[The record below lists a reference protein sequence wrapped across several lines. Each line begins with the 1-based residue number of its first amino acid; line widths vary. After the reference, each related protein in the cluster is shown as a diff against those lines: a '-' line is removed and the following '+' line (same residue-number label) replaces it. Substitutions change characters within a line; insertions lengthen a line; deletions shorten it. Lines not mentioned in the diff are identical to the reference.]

1 MAIPTGSP
9 PILIGRPGTPV
20 AVEIGVTVP
29 APELATYTVDPS
41 GVAAM
46 AYGPA
51 PVVIRGPAVLVA
63 VEIGVTQPIS
73 ASATYSVF
81 PSGVAASAA
90 WSWPST
96 LSPIGTPAVRVAVQ
110 TGVIWPLLT
119 R

>member
-29 APELATYTVDPS
+29 APEFATYAVDPS

-51 PVVIRGPAVLVA
+51 PVVIRGPAVLVQRPRLPARRLDRA
-63 VEIGVTQPIS
+63 VPPRHRHGDAARPP
-73 ASATYSVF
+73 ASRARR
-81 PSGVAASAA
+81 PR
-90 WSWPST
+90 P
-96 LSPIGTPAVRVAVQ
+96 
-110 TGVIWPLLT
+110 PLW
-119 R
+119 